1 MCVDFKNLN
10 KAWPKDDF
18 PPPHIDVL
26 VDNTAVNA
34 LMSFMDGISGYN
46 QIKMAP
52 KDMTKTTSTIERGIY
67 CYTVMPFGL
76 KNVGATYQKMAR
88 ALLHDMMHNK
98 VEVYVDDMI
107 MKSKNRECHIINFE
121 KILRE
126 DQGV

>member
-26 VDNTAVNA
+26 VDNTAGNA

-76 KNVGATYQKMAR
+76 KNVGAAYQKMAI

-121 KILRE
+121 KIL
-126 DQGV
+126 

>member
-26 VDNTAVNA
+26 VDNTAGNA
-34 LMSFMDGISGYN
+34 LMSFMDGISRYN

-76 KNVGATYQKMAR
+76 KNVGATYQKMAI

>member
-26 VDNTAVNA
+26 VDNTAGNA

-76 KNVGATYQKMAR
+76 KNVGATYQKMVIAF
-88 ALLHDMMHNK
+88 LHDMMHNK